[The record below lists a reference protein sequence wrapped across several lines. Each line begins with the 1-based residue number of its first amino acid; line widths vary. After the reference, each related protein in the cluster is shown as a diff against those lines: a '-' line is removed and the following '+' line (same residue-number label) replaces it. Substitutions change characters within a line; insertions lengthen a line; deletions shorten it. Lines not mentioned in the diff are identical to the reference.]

1 VSLSDEL
8 NAPPGVDPYRAS
20 VARIYDY
27 LLGGKDNYEVDR
39 REAARII
46 EKMPEL
52 ADAARENR
60 SFLIRAIRFLA
71 TNAGISQFLD
81 CGSGLP
87 TAENVHQVAQ
97 RIRPDAKVV
106 YSDYDPIVAANGRAL
121 LEDNSLTRYIQADI
135 FEPGSILDNDI
146 VQSHLNWGE
155 PIAVL
160 FVATLHHHKGDRARP
175 AEVTAEFLDRL
186 PPGSYLVISHLID
199 PDDGSGEDEAVAQL
213 REIVS
218 KGSLRGVISRTQTE
232 IRELFHTTELVP
244 PGPGHAAEIVTLTD
258 WWPDGPL
265 LQPANVAQRIMAGG
279 VGRKP

>member
-1 VSLSDEL
+1 MSDEL

-27 LLGGKDNYEVDR
+27 LLGGKDNYAVDR
-39 REAARII
+39 EEAARII
-46 EKMPEL
+46 AKMPEL
-52 ADAARENR
+52 ADATRENR
-60 SFLIRAIRFLA
+60 AFLIRAIRFLA
-71 TNAGISQFLD
+71 TNAGITQFLD

-97 RIRPDAKVV
+97 RINADAKVV

-121 LEDNSLTRYIQADI
+121 LEDTSRTRYIEADI
-135 FEPGSILDNDI
+135 FDTGSILDDDT
-146 VQSHLNWGE
+146 VRSHLNWNE

-160 FVATLHHHKGDRARP
+160 FVATLHHHKGDRGRP

-186 PPGSYLVISHLID
+186 PSGSYLVISHLVD
-199 PDDGSGEDEAVAQL
+199 PHDGSSDDAAIAEL
-213 REIVS
+213 REIVRT
-218 KGSLRGVISRTQTE
+218 GSLRGVISRTQDE
-232 IRELFHTTELVP
+232 IRELFHTTELIP
-244 PGPGHAAEIVTLTD
+244 PGPGRAPEVVPLMD

-265 LQPANVAQRIMAGG
+265 LHAPNVAQRIMVGG

>member
-1 VSLSDEL
+1 MSDEL

-39 REAARII
+39 QEAVRIM

-121 LEDNSLTRYIQADI
+121 LEDNNLTRYIQADI

-146 VQSHLNWGE
+146 VRSHLNWDE

-160 FVATLHHHKGDRARP
+160 FVATLHHHKGDRGRP

-186 PPGSYLVISHLID
+186 PSGSYLVISHLID
-199 PDDGSGEDEAVAQL
+199 PHDGSGEDEAVAQM
-213 REIVS
+213 REVIS
-218 KGSLRGVISRTQTE
+218 SGSLRGVISRTQGE
-232 IRELFHTTELVP
+232 IHELFHETELVP
-244 PGPGHAAEIVTLTD
+244 PGPAQAPEVVTLTD

-265 LQPANVAQRIMAGG
+265 LQAPNIAQRIMAGG
-279 VGRKP
+279 VGRKA